1 MAVSAIEKGAAPAP
15 LCGVVPTFLR
25 AAWRFLRRAAFV
37 VFVLCLILMGE
48 ATRRFVG
55 DPLLPADRLA
65 AARTDLE
72 ALQLRAQASIAQ
84 EEGELAGQVALLDAK
99 VHELARAGRV
109 VDTLRS
115 LENTWDRWFGA
126 REQQRLNAG
135 AIERLEERQKAL
147 TKEIQALGRERDTVQ
162 RRVTAAQARAETLGE
177 ALSHV
182 QPDSSVLYF
191 YLWNAWQSLGRVLLI
206 ALFVILLGPAVG
218 RILLYYVL
226 APRLARGR
234 ALRLGEVP
242 EVWPQVSVSSPSLE
256 VALWP
261 GEILRVRPDHV
272 RNVDD
277 DLAVTTRWLL
287 DWSLPLSS
295 LACGFLRTREIHHRH
310 IGGRSC
316 ALLAGNARTELT
328 EVSVPEGG
336 SLVVR
341 PSQVAGLVT
350 RSGQRLCV
358 RRRWRLFHWQSWTTG
373 QFAHF
378 EFHGHCRV
386 ILSASAPL
394 RVERLAPRQERRVP
408 REAAV
413 AFTPGV
419 LRRPI
424 RSERFWRYYGG
435 RSALFDQ
442 ALSGEGLVLVVDP
455 AKARASSR
463 LKRLKS
469 RALRAFGL

>member
-1 MAVSAIEKGAAPAP
+1 M
-15 LCGVVPTFLR
+15 VPTFLR
-25 AAWRFLRRAAFV
+25 AAWRFLRRAALV
-37 VFVLCLILMGE
+37 VFVLGLILMGE
-48 ATRRFVG
+48 ATRRFVA

-65 AARTDLE
+65 AARAELE
-72 ALQLRAQASIAQ
+72 ARQLRAQASVDQ
-84 EEGELAGQVALLDAK
+84 ETRELAGQVALLSAK
-99 VHELARAGRV
+99 ARERERAGRV
-109 VDTLRS
+109 EDTLHA
-115 LENTWDRWFGA
+115 LESTWDRWFGA
-126 REQQRLNAG
+126 REQQRLNAA
-135 AIERLEERQKAL
+135 AIDRLQARQRAL
-147 TKEIQALGRERDTVQ
+147 AQELQSLERERDTVE
-162 RRVTAAQARAETLGE
+162 RRLFAAQARAEKLGE

-182 QPDSSVLYF
+182 QPGSSVLYF
-191 YLWNAWQSLGRVLLI
+191 YLWSAWQALGRVL
-206 ALFVILLGPAVG
+206 VITFFAALLGPALC

-272 RNVDD
+272 RNVDE
-277 DLAVTTRWLL
+277 DLAVSTRWLL
-287 DWSLPLSS
+287 DGSLPLSS
-295 LACGFLRTREIHHRH
+295 LACGFLRTREVHHRH
-310 IGGRSC
+310 IGGRSG
-316 ALLAGNARTELT
+316 ALLAGSGRTELT

-358 RRRWRLFHWQSWTTG
+358 RRRWRPFHWQSWTTG

-378 EFHGHCRV
+378 EFHGHCRL

-455 AKARASSR
+455 AKARASTR
-463 LKRLKS
+463 LKRLKG